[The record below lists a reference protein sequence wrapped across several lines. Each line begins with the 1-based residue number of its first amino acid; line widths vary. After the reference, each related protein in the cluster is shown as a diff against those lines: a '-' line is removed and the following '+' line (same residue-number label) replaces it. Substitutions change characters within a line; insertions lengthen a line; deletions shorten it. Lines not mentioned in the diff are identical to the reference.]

1 MNKTVQFIQEQKKI
15 MSNIDIEKETLFLSD
30 DLVFLTIEGEGEYI
44 GQPSVFMRMSMCNLT
59 CKNFASEASPNGC
72 DSFIS
77 WSVKNKM
84 TFAEIFQMM
93 EDKGYIEHLRNRA
106 IFKLTGGEPL
116 ISQKA
121 LLNFM
126 VAFNDRYKFNPRID
140 FETNAT
146 LQPDDRWVT
155 EFNATFTTSPK
166 LTTNGDPEEK
176 TYKPEVLKWHV
187 DHNSGFKF
195 VITSDRDIEEI
206 WRKYVD
212 DFEGINVPLQ
222 RVWFMPCCGSRQE
235 HIERA
240 QAVAEYAKAMHVN
253 FSPRLHLLVYDMA
266 LKV

>member
-1 MNKTVQFIQEQKKI
+1 M
-15 MSNIDIEKETLFLSD
+15 IDIEKEYLYISNDFL
-30 DLVFLTIEGEGEYI
+30 FLTIEGEGEYI
-44 GQPSVFMRMSMCNLT
+44 GQPSVFMRMSMCNLR
-59 CKNFASEASPNGC
+59 CPGFASDNSPNGC

-84 TFAEIFQMM
+84 TFAEIYQMM
-93 EDKGYIEHLRNRA
+93 EEKGYIEHLRNRA
-106 IFKLTGGEPL
+106 IFKLTGGEPI
-116 ISQKA
+116 ISEKQ
-121 LLNFM
+121 LLKFM
-126 VAFNDRYKFNPRID
+126 EAFVERYGFTPRID

-146 LQPDDRWVT
+146 IQPDERWVT
-155 EFNATFTTSPK
+155 EFGATFTTSPK

-176 TYKPEVLKWHV
+176 TYKPEVLRWHV

-206 WRKYVD
+206 WRKYVED
-212 DFEGINVPLQ
+212 DLGINVPLQ
-222 RVWFMPCCGSRQE
+222 RVWFMPCCGSRKE

-240 QAVAEYAKAMHVN
+240 RAVAEYAKAMHVN